1 MLVVH
6 QGLVLLGRRLGAHGA
21 GSWAAPGGALAF
33 GEGLEACA
41 ARELHEETGL
51 EARHYELGP
60 YTSDVHAEAGRHD
73 LTVFVVARG
82 IVGTPARREPDRCE
96 GCAPEGGGA
105 HPHMGTHNRLLRLGD
120 HCYLEVIAIDPAAPP
135 PARARWFGLDRLAP
149 DAAPRLA
156 RRTAPPHRRATASP
170 TGRTRAG
177 AFRAIVPAL
186 SVPAVTGLAAK
197 PIAVR
202 PQSREDAASSRRH
215 RRPSLLPP

>member
-1 MLVVH
+1 MPPPDLPATPVSRAAVAASPDPPPDPPREKGGSAVPAGPAPGRVGVGVGVLVVH

-96 GCAPEGGGA
+96 GWAWFPWDRWPQPLFAPLASLRAIGWRPGGA
-105 HPHMGTHNRLLRLGD
+105 
-120 HCYLEVIAIDPAAPP
+120 
-135 PARARWFGLDRLAP
+135 
-149 DAAPRLA
+149 
-156 RRTAPPHRRATASP
+156 
-170 TGRTRAG
+170 
-177 AFRAIVPAL
+177 
-186 SVPAVTGLAAK
+186 
-197 PIAVR
+197 
-202 PQSREDAASSRRH
+202 
-215 RRPSLLPP
+215 